1 MSYTFIKLKI
11 INYYYYQVIYIN
23 YRIMAPIELFIKKCG
38 LLLIC
43 IIIAIIIILCLCK
56 FTNSLSAQSNIDR
69 NNHLYHTRSIELR
82 RQIVEYELNIINEQL
97 EIVSTLKDYL
107 HNLHNP
113 QIINDENVVIIVGPD
128 NKTMHLGAKIDN

>member
-23 YRIMAPIELFIKKCG
+23 YRIMAPIELFIKKFG

-43 IIIAIIIILCLCK
+43 IIIAILIILCLCK

-107 HNLHNP
+107 HNLHR
-113 QIINDENVVIIVGPD
+113 
-128 NKTMHLGAKIDN
+128 